1 MMSGQGNRRRR
12 YALVAAASI
21 ILILLLVLQAGPW
34 QLADRLAGADLSIVA
49 LAVVFYLATIG
60 LRALRWHLL
69 LAASRHRVKG
79 SIVLSQYAVG
89 QAINDLT
96 PVKVVGEGARIWGIN
111 RLAGVPLGTGLATV
125 MAEKVMDLVLV
136 TALLLVSVAVLFPD
150 VPLRSWAPLASIS
163 AIVALANLAIIVLLR
178 RPDIVRMVGRAGT
191 RFAQGFR
198 GGRYAERVEAKV
210 ENTIG
215 TFDLARESSRTG
227 NRYLAIAAA
236 LLTVPVWALEFA
248 RFALIMASLGVFA
261 PLPMVVVA
269 ISLSQT
275 LQVFV
280 PGGGGNMAVVTDL
293 FAGIGVAMATAT
305 AVGLLSV
312 ATSIW
317 ISLPIALVALVL
329 TGRHALLEGV
339 TDLPSG
345 AADQS
350 GDK

>member
-1 MMSGQGNRRRR
+1 MSGQGNRRRR
-12 YALVAAASI
+12 YVLVAAVSI

-49 LAVVFYLATIG
+49 LAVVFYLATIC

-111 RLAGVPLGTGLATV
+111 KLAGVPLGTGLATV

-136 TALLLVSVAVLFPD
+136 TALLLVSVAVLFPE
-150 VPLRSWAPLASIS
+150 VPLRSWTPLAVIS
-163 AIVALANLAIIVLLR
+163 AIVALANLVIIILLR
-178 RPDIVRMVGRAGT
+178 RPDIVKKVGRAGT

-198 GGRYAERVEAKV
+198 GGRYAERVEARV

-215 TFDLARESSRTG
+215 AFDRARGSSRSG
-227 NRYLAIAAA
+227 HRLLPLAAT
-236 LLTVPVWALEFA
+236 LLTIPVWGLEFT

-280 PGGGGNMAVVTDL
+280 PGGGGNMAVVADL

-317 ISLPIALVALVL
+317 ISLPIAIIAMVL
-329 TGRHALLEGV
+329 TGRRTLFEGV
-339 TDLPSG
+339 TDLPTAVADRSG
-345 AADQS
+345 E
-350 GDK
+350 K